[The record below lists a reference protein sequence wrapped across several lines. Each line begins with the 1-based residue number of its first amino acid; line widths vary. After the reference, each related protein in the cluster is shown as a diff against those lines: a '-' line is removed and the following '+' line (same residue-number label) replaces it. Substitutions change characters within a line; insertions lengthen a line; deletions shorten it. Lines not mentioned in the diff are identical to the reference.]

1 MAEADAAAAAE
12 AQAAAEQMAAEAAAR
27 QAAAEAAATAA
38 AAAQADAEAAAAAAA
53 QAQADAEARAT
64 AAEAAQA
71 AAAAEAAIAAEL
83 QAAAEAD
90 ADAAERARAEAEAA
104 RVAAAAAKAE
114 ADAAAAAAEA
124 RATEAESARDAAQTA
139 QATAEADA
147 EAATM
152 ARDAAETARDD
163 AVTAAADAE
172 AAQTAAEERATA
184 AETAKTEAEAAQAEA
199 ERARDAAIAAQE
211 GLEDDAADM
220 QAQSDSDAAEAL
232 LAALTSVTDANTDTA
247 GDQNAAGD
255 TLMVP
260 AASKLQ
266 VSSDGMLTA
275 KVENVSGYTMSDMA
289 PDMIEGWRGVMFTK
303 ADGDTLVVYS
313 DIEDDGTDTLFG
325 RYTYSLPD
333 TVSGYPGR
341 YAVTNE
347 ASSTTQITWDKVSRP
362 DNARGFAGTV
372 ASPQTTF
379 RGTAHGIAGEFIC
392 TTGAACVAPERYSDG
407 TVNRETTG
415 IADWFFVPDEGA
427 SLYTD
432 DPSFL
437 TFGWWLDKDAG
448 GNPANVRLVFGAT
461 GLGSGDDDVARTAS
475 DTSGTGA
482 GGLRGFATYNGAA
495 AGKYAMASSTDDTYE
510 GGHFTAM
517 ATITADF
524 DADLTPATAANDR
537 EGIALSGM
545 IDNFMTGDTARPDW
559 MVNLMVDN
567 DGVDRNP
574 VTPTATLIRN
584 PALTGD
590 DADNRRMLT
599 SWSTGAAATGTGTW
613 AAQWYGGVTLT
624 PARTAIDT
632 EGLPAAVVGTFN
644 ANIGTAARLQGAF
657 GAMQDE

>member
-325 RYTYSLPD
+325 RYTYTLPD
-333 TVSGYPGR
+333 ASTGRPGR
-341 YAVTNE
+341 YGVTGDGEGNTVE
-347 ASSTTQITWDKVSRP
+347 WDDVERP
-362 DNARGFAGTV
+362 DSDALVAGTV
-372 ASPQTTF
+372 LDPQVTFMGSVHDIPGTFVCYGATTAC
-379 RGTAHGIAGEFIC
+379 TAPLRHSDDTVDATGVAG
-392 TTGAACVAPERYSDG
+392 
-407 TVNRETTG
+407 
-415 IADWFFVPDEGA
+415 DWAFVPDEGA

-517 ATITADF
+517 ATLMVDF
-524 DADLTPATAANDR
+524 DADLTPEAGEASDFA
-537 EGIALSGM
+537 GVAISGT
-545 IDNFMTGDTARPDW
+545 IDNFMTGDMARPDW
-559 MVNLMVDN
+559 SVGLMVDN
-567 DGVDRNP
+567 DAVTTNDVLP
-574 VTPTATLIRN
+574 VGSLV
-584 PALTGD
+584 D
-590 DADNRRMLT
+590 DADSPDGRVMST
-599 SWSTGAAATGTGTW
+599 EWSTGAAAKGAGNW
-613 AAQWYGGVTLT
+613 EVMWYGG
-624 PARTAIDT
+624 ATAD
-632 EGLPAAVVGTFN
+632 
-644 ANIGTAARLQGAF
+644 ANTGAPTAATGMFDASIGSAARIQGAF
-657 GAMQDE
+657 GANKQ

>member
-517 ATITADF
+517 ATLMVDF
-524 DADLTPATAANDR
+524 DADLTPEAGEASDFA
-537 EGIALSGM
+537 GVAISGT
-545 IDNFMTGDTARPDW
+545 IDNFMTGDMARPDW
-559 MVNLMVDN
+559 SVGLMVDN
-567 DGVDRNP
+567 DAVTTNDVLP
-574 VTPTATLIRN
+574 VGSLV
-584 PALTGD
+584 D
-590 DADNRRMLT
+590 DADSPDGRVMST
-599 SWSTGAAATGTGTW
+599 EWSTGAAAKGAGNW
-613 AAQWYGGVTLT
+613 EVMWYGGATDAANTGT
-624 PARTAIDT
+624 PTAAT
-632 EGLPAAVVGTFN
+632 GTFN
-644 ANIGTAARLQGAF
+644 ANIGSAARIQGAF
-657 GAMQDE
+657 GANLADE